1 MAATMFHDIVL
12 FVLAFATR
20 KRGNAVLTRATTM
33 AELQPS
39 ETRIK
44 DNHMQSRC
52 FSAMALR
59 DRSPEFGGKSAS

>member
-1 MAATMFHDIVL
+1 
-12 FVLAFATR
+12 
-20 KRGNAVLTRATTM
+20 M

-44 DNHMQSRC
+44 DNHMQGRC